1 MEPIDVLQWLVAGGA
16 FVATSWFA
24 SWGLE
29 ELEWWHTLHSKAR
42 SLIVLVISAVI
53 GVGAS
58 LLLERPETVEALRP
72 VFMPILLTIAAWLA
86 TQTVHKAAKA
96 VEPRHDV
103 TVVGAQRANSV
114 EVEVDAPAYRGGSGA
129 G

>member
-29 ELEWWHTLHSKAR
+29 ELQWWHTLHSKAR

-72 VFMPILLTIAAWLA
+72 VLVPILLTIAAWLA
-86 TQTVHKAAKA
+86 TQTAHKFAKGGSGEVTLVDA
-96 VEPRHDV
+96 QVE
-103 TVVGAQRANSV
+103 TV
-114 EVEVDAPAYRGGSGA
+114 EVEAPVYRGGTGGGA